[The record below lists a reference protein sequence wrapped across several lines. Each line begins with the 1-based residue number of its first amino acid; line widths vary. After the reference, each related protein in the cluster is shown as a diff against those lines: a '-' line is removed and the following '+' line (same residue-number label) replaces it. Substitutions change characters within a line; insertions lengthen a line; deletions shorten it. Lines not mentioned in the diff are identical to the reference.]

1 MINISDITEKRTILN
16 SLAPFTEGVRNLKR
30 KTDLLDFTYSD
41 LRLYGSILKKEGV
54 RSILEGNAIPGVP
67 AYEHRLCE
75 AHRKLLSRFNDR
87 LDMKFDMDSML
98 LNEFCTILS
107 GDELP
112 PYREGTA
119 LLYHLDFV
127 PGDDDRISA
136 NLAALFLA
144 VRRAERDGVYGEGSE
159 KDFCMKAAEL
169 HMGVIKIYPY
179 ADSFSEMAARAAMQY
194 ELIKAGYFP
203 VDIRVA
209 EPEYNKLISESIKT
223 ENSLE
228 FAALLRKAVYMKIH
242 FLIDAVERGI

>member
-1 MINISDITEKRTILN
+1 MININDITEKRNILN
-16 SLAPFTEGVRNLKR
+16 SLAPFSEGVKNLKR
-30 KTDLLDFTYSD
+30 KTDLIDFTYSD

-54 RSILEGNAIPGVP
+54 KSILEGNTILGVP

-75 AHRKLLSRFNDR
+75 AHRKLLLRFNDK
-87 LDMKFDMDSML
+87 LDMKFDMDSVL

-127 PGDDDRISA
+127 PGDDDSISA
-136 NLAALFLA
+136 NLAELFLA
-144 VRRAERDGVYGEGSE
+144 VRRAEMDGVYGKGSE

-169 HMGVIKIYPY
+169 HMGIVKVYPY
-179 ADSFSEMAARAAMQY
+179 ADSFSELAARAAMQY

-203 VDIRVA
+203 VDMGIS
-209 EPEYNKLISESIKT
+209 EPEYNKLISESIKA

-228 FAALLRKAVYMKIH
+228 FAALLRKAVYKKIH
-242 FLIDAVERGI
+242 FLIDAVGRGI